1 MEEIWKQAATGGVLL
16 SSMGSPKELP
26 VYWDRL
32 LLNASQVTNRPSTAA
47 GADGDPGVPGEEAR
61 RRGAGPLGPPGL
73 RLPPQL
79 ELSMPVMFS
88 AMSYGSISYNAHKSL
103 ALAAKELGIYIIQE
117 KVVSMKIFIAME
129 KTPLYR

>member
-1 MEEIWKQAATGGVLL
+1 METRIYLGKKPE
-16 SSMGSPKELP
+16 
-26 VYWDRL
+26 
-32 LLNASQVTNRPSTAA
+32 QVHRM
-47 GADGDPGVPGEEAR
+47 ADGSLDCE
-61 RRGAGPLGPPGL
+61 
-73 RLPPQL
+73 LPPQL

>member
-1 MEEIWKQAATGGVLL
+1 
-16 SSMGSPKELP
+16 
-26 VYWDRL
+26 
-32 LLNASQVTNRPSTAA
+32 
-47 GADGDPGVPGEEAR
+47 
-61 RRGAGPLGPPGL
+61 
-73 RLPPQL
+73 
-79 ELSMPVMFS
+79 MPVMFS